1 MAQQPFNGRASRVL
15 IRGRVFCGQ
24 NVQCASG
31 SGCLQQALGGAVD
44 CVCEGAAMAAFAA
57 QNVAPPPPPP
67 VVGSAQWL
75 KSKEHVMVAPG
86 PEAAQSGLNMAM
98 YQAGPLAVNLADYL
112 RHKADEEE
120 VRTRVR
126 AACRT
131 CALYW
136 TQVLPGGPCYGPQ
149 NIAIARRALWGDAA
163 PVPWTCVLPG
173 GPCCGL
179 CRKAA
184 AVRDSPSCGIP
195 GQS

>member
-1 MAQQPFNGRASRVL
+1 
-15 IRGRVFCGQ
+15 
-24 NVQCASG
+24 
-31 SGCLQQALGGAVD
+31 
-44 CVCEGAAMAAFAA
+44 MAAFAA

-131 CALYW
+131 CALS
-136 TQVLPGGPCYGPQ
+136 
-149 NIAIARRALWGDAA
+149 
-163 PVPWTCVLPG
+163 TCVLPG

-184 AVRDSPSCGIP
+184 AVRDSPLCGIP